1 MTCDMMEWNTIAN
14 YEMAVKGKCVCIIL
28 NKPERGEYY
37 IVFVSICEVK
47 VGELVWLN
55 GVGFRQTLVMHA
67 GAKSDH
73 DGFDLES
80 RVNVSICSETFC
92 WTLAAL
98 SRSNFPWPVWSAA
111 SCLRNLA
118 IIKF

>member
-37 IVFVSICEVK
+37 IVFVSICEAK

-55 GVGFRQTLVMHA
+55 GVGFRQTLIMLVLKAIM
-67 GAKSDH
+67 
-73 DGFDLES
+73 
-80 RVNVSICSETFC
+80 T
-92 WTLAAL
+92 
-98 SRSNFPWPVWSAA
+98 A
-111 SCLRNLA
+111 STWKA
-118 IIKF
+118 E